1 MFRLY
6 MSEKLSL
13 MGLYL
18 GAASI
23 LHTATRVGMLESYK
37 HLAFCGHCLFTPMIQ
52 VHLVN
57 VEVIESTSDV
67 PCATASRD

>member
-1 MFRLY
+1 

-52 VHLVN
+52 VHLVALLN
-57 VEVIESTSDV
+57 FIVCECRSD
-67 PCATASRD
+67 